1 MVSKCG
7 LEARPAKYSRPEGSE
22 TETKTETTGW
32 RDRDRD
38 TRPAELVMRPV
49 SRPTTLVTSEG
60 AVSHYVLYYMYQ
72 QLPITPYQVRFY
84 ANNYF

>member
-1 MVSKCG
+1 MVSKGG

-38 TRPAELVMRPV
+38 TRPAELVSRPRPV
-49 SRPTTLVTSEG
+49 SRPTTLLRALFFRCIG
-60 AVSHYVLYYMYQ
+60 
-72 QLPITPYQVRFY
+72 
-84 ANNYF
+84 